1 MKYELIDKCTG
12 ESMILEGKVYIVIEK
27 DNPNDPI
34 YEVFGCQQDYSDWY
48 MENYGNPSQG
58 YEDYEKRFMLEVRTV
73 NFSVNVE
80 INQ

>member
-1 MKYELIDKCTG
+1 
-12 ESMILEGKVYIVIEK
+12 MILEGKVYIVIEK

-48 MENYGNPSQG
+48 MENYGTRIESYDQ
-58 YEDYEKRFMLEVRTV
+58 RFMLEVRTV
-73 NFSVNVE
+73 NFSVNVG